1 MRNSEADNSEHLVQR
16 FIDNDL
22 SSAERVQLL
31 MRLGRDG
38 ALQERLIELEQL
50 AAGAGRLPRPA
61 VPADFVAGV
70 MARTQSRL
78 SFGRRLQEILWA
90 PHPFQW
96 NLAGAARRLRGGRDG
111 TDAVE
116 TLFWA
121 TTAGDSLGATSLSVE
136 PRWRSRRRLRHAAH
150 RRSRRDCRPIWTLGP
165 HIDCSD
171 CNAFDT
177 RARSARHAGA
187 RSADSGSGGRLQRM
201 GSRADPP

>member
-96 NLAGAARRLRGGRDG
+96 NLAGALER
-111 TDAVE
+111 
-116 TLFWA
+116 F
-121 TTAGDSLGATSLSVE
+121 S
-136 PRWRSRRRLRHAAH
+136 
-150 RRSRRDCRPIWTLGP
+150 
-165 HIDCSD
+165 
-171 CNAFDT
+171 
-177 RARSARHAGA
+177 
-187 RSADSGSGGRLQRM
+187 
-201 GSRADPP
+201 